1 MLEEHPTI
9 RAPAPHHAQ
18 RGIEKG
24 AASLEKTK
32 DAAPSVCRSIIY
44 RRNQTTT
51 LVWFESSAIY
61 AALTGF

>member
-24 AASLEKTK
+24 AASLVFAKG
-32 DAAPSVCRSIIY
+32 AAPSICRSVTY
-44 RRNQTTT
+44 RSDQMITF
-51 LVWFESSAIY
+51 VWFESNAMY

>member
-1 MLEEHPTI
+1 MAGRHSTI

-24 AASLEKTK
+24 AAPLAKTK
-32 DAAPSVCRSIIY
+32 DAAPSVCRSVTYRSDQMIIF
-44 RRNQTTT
+44 
-51 LVWFESSAIY
+51 VWFESNAMY

>member
-1 MLEEHPTI
+1 MLEEHRAI
-9 RAPAPHHAQ
+9 RAPPPHHAQ

-24 AASLEKTK
+24 AAALAKTK

-51 LVWFESSAIY
+51 LVWFDSSAMY